1 MVGGLSAA
9 GLSSRQG
16 EAISFH
22 LDKWG
27 NTDSQVATGTLG
39 ALANYAAQVKDKVK
53 TLYVALVHEVRL
65 EVRSGAARTR
75 T

>member
-1 MVGGLSAA
+1 MVGGLSAS

-27 NTDSQVATGTLG
+27 NTDTQTAAGLG
-39 ALANYAAQVKDKVK
+39 ALDSYAEQVKDKIK
-53 TLYVALVHEVRL
+53 TLYVALIHEVHL
-65 EVRSGAARTR
+65 EVRSGASRLRT
-75 T
+75 